1 MLESILTETQA
12 SVSFE
17 SCLICIL
24 VAIVLGGVISFVHK
38 CTTKT
43 TSNFLLTLSILP
55 VLVQVVIFLVNGNL
69 GTAFAVAGAF
79 SLVRFRSM
87 PGNSKEIVS
96 VFWAMAVGLGLGM
109 GYVLYTIL
117 DKFQD
122 LSERK
127 LKIIIPENLDYE
139 EVFNDLLKKYTNK
152 SELRK
157 VKTTN
162 MGSMYELTYFVS
174 LKDNSSYISQNI
186 NFDTIDFL
194 SFWYM
199 SDTTDSTIELSL
211 DDVFLM
217 NYTIQRTGYSKTR
230 WEEVTLDVSKL
241 VKSSVFSCLQ

>member
-1 MLESILTETQA
+1 MLESILTTGAEAT
-12 SVSFE
+12 VSLE

-38 CTTKT
+38 LTTRT
-43 TSNFLLTLSILP
+43 TPNFLLTLAVLP

-79 SLVRFRSM
+79 GLVRFRSM

-109 GYVLYTIL
+109 GYVLYTVLVTLIVAMMILATTKIL

-152 SELRK
+152 FELRK

-162 MGSMYELTYFVS
+162 MGSIYELTYFVS
-174 LKDNSSYISQNI
+174 LKENI
-186 NFDTIDFL
+186 KEKEFMDEIRCRNGNML
-194 SFWYM
+194 VMLERQEVSGV
-199 SDTTDSTIELSL
+199 EL
-211 DDVFLM
+211 
-217 NYTIQRTGYSKTR
+217 
-230 WEEVTLDVSKL
+230 
-241 VKSSVFSCLQ
+241 